1 MPVTHTAVRS
11 ILGGAVGLGLLCA
24 GALTWG
30 SVERRLPVLRR
41 YDLPLPDTLGID
53 LRILHIADLHMFSG
67 QEFIRD
73 FLVKVGREEKIDFLV
88 STGDNLGGHD
98 GLSLAIEAHAPFFD
112 LPGAFVFGSNDYY
125 SPERKTW
132 TRYLRKDPRT
142 ARSSAR
148 TVPDLPWQEL
158 RDTFT
163 AAGWHDLT
171 NASQACSV
179 TTSAGPLTVA
189 MMGMDDP
196 HINRDRLPT
205 PCREWNA
212 AERSNANRSAEG
224 ENTTDQN
231 GVSAKAPTL
240 RLALTHAPYQ
250 RALNALTAAGADL
263 ILSGHT
269 HGGQLGLPFVRSL
282 VTNCDLPRSHG
293 KWMSQWHY
301 KEAISVLHVSAG
313 LGTSPYVPFRI
324 ATRPEAALIR
334 IHSV

>member
-1 MPVTHTAVRS
+1 MPIIHTAARTV
-11 ILGGAVGLGLLCA
+11 LGGVGGLALLGA
-24 GALTWG
+24 GALAWG
-30 SVERRLPVLRR
+30 AIERRFPTLRH
-41 YDLPLPDTLGID
+41 YDLLLPHTVGID
-53 LRILHIADLHMFSG
+53 LRILHIADLHMYGG

-73 FLVKVGREEKIDFLV
+73 FLVRIAREEEVDFVV

-142 ARSSAR
+142 ATTSAR
-148 TVPDLPWQEL
+148 TVPDLPWQDL

-179 TTSAGPLTVA
+179 PTAAGPLTVA
-189 MMGMDDP
+189 MMGVDDP
-196 HINRDRLPT
+196 HINRDHLPT
-205 PCREWNA
+205 PCPAWTQA
-212 AERSNANRSAEG
+212 TSGA
-224 ENTTDQN
+224 Q
-231 GVSAKAPTL
+231 APTL
-240 RLALTHAPYQ
+240 RLGLTHAPYQ
-250 RALNALTAAGADL
+250 RVLNALTAAGADL
-263 ILSGHT
+263 IMAGHT

-282 VTNCDLPRSHG
+282 VTNCDLPRAYG
-293 KWMSQWHY
+293 KWMSAWTH
-301 KEAISVLHVSAG
+301 EDSVSALHVSAG

-324 ATRPEAALIR
+324 ATRPEAALIH
-334 IHSV
+334 ISSM